1 MSTPTCEP
9 TSELSRIARALR
21 DPINDNALTGV
32 ANHELMFALFVARY
46 NFCRPHMTLKSTPAV
61 AAGMTEET
69 WSVERLLKESA
80 TTITT

>member
-1 MSTPTCEP
+1 
-9 TSELSRIARALR
+9 
-21 DPINDNALTGV
+21 
-32 ANHELMFALFVARY
+32 MFALFVARY